1 VSVTVRIPS
10 LLHQQTKGQ
19 EVVEVTANDALEC
32 LNNLAAQFPSLQRWL
47 YDKQGELWTQV
58 HIFINGEQASAG
70 ELLKDGD
77 ELSIMLGI
85 AGG

>member
-1 VSVTVRIPS
+1 MEVIISVSTI
-10 LLHQQTKGQ
+10 LKTK
-19 EVVEVTANDALEC
+19 
-32 LNNLAAQFPSLQRWL
+32 
-47 YDKQGELWTQV
+47 YDKQGELWPQV

-77 ELSIMLGI
+77 ELSIMLVI